1 MDEWHVLSDGAGVVS
16 CDLANR
22 MSPQIQPG
30 VERPR
35 AAGNEI
41 GAEATSFPA
50 PRRGGS
56 VASKQP
62 MRDYLNAINTHVVVY
77 DGGMGATL
85 EQFDLTSEDYGGL
98 AGKCHEALV
107 LRRPDVIEGVHASML
122 DAGAEVVETDTFQAS
137 RLKLA
142 EWGLAEHTLEINTK
156 AAEIARRAAG
166 ERRYVAGSIGPTGYL
181 PASEDPAL
189 GQIRFGELV
198 EVFAEQARGL
208 IDGGADLLI
217 VETAQDILEVKA
229 AVFGARQAFKT
240 TGRALPIHTSVSL
253 LPNGGKMLLGT
264 DVSAVLCTLEA
275 LRVDVIG
282 LNCSTGPQD
291 MRDAI
296 RFLGEHCPVPVA
308 CIPNAGLPLQGPDG
322 ETIFPEQPEPLA
334 DALAEFV
341 ERYGVGVVGGCCGTT
356 PDHIRAIVERVAT
369 PPGAA
374 ARTAGGG
381 ASATAPPTRPVPP
394 RPAPRPPHLSA
405 MIAATPL
412 VQEPR
417 PTMVGERVNAQG
429 SRKAK
434 ELLLAED
441 YDGLAQIAED
451 QVEGG
456 AHVLDLCVALTERTD
471 EDEQMR
477 LVVKKV
483 SLTQPAPIQV
493 DSTEPEVIERALEQC
508 PGRAI
513 VNSVNLEAGRA
524 KLDRVV
530 PVALAHGAA
539 LIALTIDET
548 GMAKT
553 AQRKVEIAKRIRD
566 LCCEEHGL
574 DPELLIFDCLT
585 FTLTTGDEEW
595 RPSAVE
601 TIEGIR
607 RIKAEVPH
615 VKTSLGVSNVSFG
628 VSPTARAVLNS
639 VFLHHCVDAGLD
651 LAMVNPNHI
660 TPYGEIPT
668 GERELADDLVFNRR
682 EDALERFIAHF
693 ESKGEQEADAAAQ
706 DPTEGMEP
714 EQALHFHIL
723 RRRREGVEAWIDA
736 SVEKIGAVPTLND
749 VLLPAMKEVGDKFG
763 AGELILPFV
772 LQSAEVMKRAVAQL
786 ERYLD
791 KLEGYTKGTVVL
803 ATVFGDVH
811 DIGKSLVN
819 TILTNNGYTVVDLGK
834 QVPIQTILDA
844 AQEHD
849 ATAIGLSALLVS
861 TSKQMPAC
869 VAELHAKGL
878 PYPVL
883 IGGAAI
889 NRAFGYRALY
899 PGGRESEE
907 VYEPGVFYC
916 KDAFEGL
923 AVMDQLV
930 DAQARGGLVE
940 RLRASAAE
948 FRAKGETPAEE
959 LDFTDDSVRSPARTD
974 APVPTPP
981 YWGVRE
987 IEVDLDEVYRH
998 LDTHVLFKLHWGGRG
1013 VKGEAWRELLEGD
1026 FRPRLERMWREQDY
1040 LHPRALLGF
1049 FPCYA
1054 LGNEIVV
1061 LDPATLDPAKPDDGA
1076 DGRAPRLDPATLDP
1090 AAPDSG
1096 ADGRAPRLDPTPRA
1110 RELTR
1115 FVCPRQPKGDRLCL
1129 ADFFRPAV
1137 DGRPPAELDVVA
1149 VQAVT
1154 VGSEVTEVMAR
1165 LESEG
1170 EFSEQLFVHGLGVQ
1184 AAEGLAEW
1192 LHATVREL
1200 LGIGATQGR
1209 RYSWGYP
1216 AVPEQSEHLKV
1227 EQLLG
1232 LSDIGMHITDGYA
1245 PEPEQST
1252 LALVAHH
1259 PQAIYFGTRQGRLL
1273 PNGSPDDVIK
1283 GSPRDPSLFAAGDT
1297 GPALGDEEPP
1307 DGTVEE
1313 EDEPAMAG

>member
-1 MDEWHVLSDGAGVVS
+1 V
-16 CDLANR
+16 
-22 MSPQIQPG
+22 
-30 VERPR
+30 
-35 AAGNEI
+35 
-41 GAEATSFPA
+41 
-50 PRRGGS
+50 
-56 VASKQP
+56 
-62 MRDYLNAINTHVVVY
+62 RDYLDAVRSRVVVY

-85 EQFDLTSEDYGGL
+85 EQLDLTQEDYGGL
-98 AGKCHEALV
+98 PGKCHEALV
-107 LRRPDVIEGVHASML
+107 LNRPDVIEGVHASML
-122 DAGAEVVETDTFQAS
+122 DAGADVVETDTFQAS
-137 RLKLA
+137 RLKLE
-142 EWGLAEHTLEINTK
+142 EWGLAEHTLEINLR

-166 ERRYVAGSIGPTGYL
+166 KHRFVAGSIGPTGHL
-181 PASEDPAL
+181 PASEDPSL
-189 GQIRFGELV
+189 GQIRFPQLV
-198 EVFAEQARGL
+198 EIFAEQASGL
-208 IDGGADLLI
+208 LQGGVDLII

-229 AVFGARQAFKT
+229 AIFGAREAFKQA
-240 TGRALPIHTSVSL
+240 GRTVPIHASVSL

-264 DVSAVLCTLEA
+264 DIDAVLTTLLA
-275 LRVDVIG
+275 LDVQVIG
-282 LNCSTGPQD
+282 LNCSTGPED

-296 RFLGEHCPVPVA
+296 RFLGESSPLPVA

-322 ETIFPEQPEPLA
+322 ETIFPETPDSMAATLG
-334 DALAEFV
+334 EFV
-341 ERYGVGVVGGCCGTT
+341 KRYGVGIVGGCCGTT
-356 PDHIRAIVERVAT
+356 PHHIAAIAKSV
-369 PPGAA
+369 GA
-374 ARTAGGG
+374 RGGRRG
-381 ASATAPPTRPVPP
+381 GRGPSQLRPASGPP
-394 RPAPRPPHLSA
+394 RLSS

-434 ELLLAED
+434 ELLLADD
-441 YDGLAQIAED
+441 YDGLVQIAED
-451 QVEGG
+451 QVGGG
-456 AHVLDLCVALTERTD
+456 AHVLDVCVALTERTD
-471 EDEQMR
+471 EAEQMR
-477 LVVKKV
+477 LLVKKI
-483 SLTQPAPIQV
+483 SLTQPSPIQI
-493 DSTEPEVIERALEQC
+493 DSTEPEVIEAALQQI

-513 VNSVNLEAGRA
+513 VNSVNLEAGRD
-524 KLDRVV
+524 KLDL
-530 PVALAHGAA
+530 VAPLAKAHGAA
-539 LIALTIDET
+539 LIALTIDEV

-553 AQRKVEIAKRIRD
+553 ADRKVEIAKRIVD
-566 LCCEEHGL
+566 LACGEHDL
-574 DPELLIFDCLT
+574 DPQVLIFDCLT

-595 RPSAVE
+595 KPSAIE

-607 RIKAEVPH
+607 RIKAEISG

-628 VSPTARAVLNS
+628 VSPPARAVLNS

-660 TPYGEIPT
+660 TPYGEIPDA
-668 GERELADDLVFNRR
+668 ERQLANDLVFNRR
-682 EDALERFIAHF
+682 DDALERFIAHF
-693 ESKGEQEADAAAQ
+693 ESKGGEEADQSAA

-723 RRRREGVEAWIDA
+723 RRRKEGVEDWIDR

-791 KLEGYTKGTVVL
+791 RIEGYTKGTVVL

-844 AQEHD
+844 AQEHE

-869 VAELHAKGL
+869 IAELHSKGL
-878 PYPVL
+878 TYPVL

-899 PGGRESEE
+899 PGGKESDE

-923 AVMDQLV
+923 AVMDQLI
-930 DAQARGGLVE
+930 DEQARQALVGK
-940 RLRASAAE
+940 LRAGADEYRRSGSE
-948 FRAKGETPAEE
+948 PQE
-959 LDFTDDSVRSPARTD
+959 LDTSDDSVRSAARAD

-981 YWGVRE
+981 FWGVQE
-987 IEVDLDEVYRH
+987 IPVDLNEVYCH
-998 LDTHVLFKLHWGGRG
+998 LDTHVLFKLHWGGKG
-1013 VKGEAWRELLEGD
+1013 VKGDAWRELVATD
-1026 FRPRLERMWREQDY
+1026 FRPRLERMWRDQDY

-1061 LDPATLDPAKPDDGA
+1061 LHPGVCDPEAPLHPSDPEA
-1076 DGRAPRLDPATLDP
+1076 
-1090 AAPDSG
+1090 
-1096 ADGRAPRLDPTPRA
+1096 
-1110 RELTR
+1110 ELTR
-1115 FVCPRQPKGDRLCL
+1115 FVCPRQPKGERICL

-1137 DGRPPAELDVVA
+1137 DRGVGGPPNQLDVVA
-1149 VQAVT
+1149 LQAVT
-1154 VGSEVTEVMAR
+1154 VGSQVTELMST
-1165 LESEG
+1165 LEREG
-1170 EFSEQLFVHGLGVQ
+1170 AFAEQLFVHGLGVQ
-1184 AAEGLAEW
+1184 TAEGLAEW
-1192 LHATVREL
+1192 LHAKVREML
-1200 LGIGATQGR
+1200 HIPAAQGR

-1216 AVPEQSEHLKV
+1216 AVPEQSEHVKVDELLHLK
-1227 EQLLG
+1227 Q
-1232 LSDIGMHITDGYA
+1232 IGMSISDGYA

-1259 PQAIYFGTRQGRLL
+1259 PQAIYFGTRQGRL
-1273 PNGSPDDVIK
+1273 PAESSPDDLIK
-1283 GSPRDPSLFAAGDT
+1283 GSSRDPSLFGRNGHAPD
-1297 GPALGDEEPP
+1297 LG
-1307 DGTVEE
+1307 E
-1313 EDEPAMAG
+1313 EDVEPELEEDVV